1 MNEDEAWNAFQE
13 ETSPATKS
21 GATIAGKLDTLA
33 QLLSDINADTSRTAE
48 TVIPQLAGD
57 QGAID
62 AANEQA
68 EMGASGAAPG
78 AAPEQ
83 GMPPVPGAEGMG
95 APDMGMSSEMP
106 VEGGAPGAPD
116 MGAPDMG
123 ALGAPAPDMGAPDMG
138 GLGGAPG
145 GAPEVPEEIPVDDE
159 GNQMAVEGTPGPDMA
174 QTIGMD
180 EGAAPDNVADM
191 PIPGEGMDANE
202 GGTAP
207 MDGGMP
213 DFSGFSY
220 TPDDALNDFITSMT
234 DNAHEALDN
243 GDTQQVAAITSFIE
257 GVKRLWTEMMGSAPA
272 PVGMDEGQSMD
283 LPAEPVPD
291 EPVSDEPAVGE
302 APAEGGESEAPEASE
317 ESEAP
322 AEGEKDDKK
331 EEKKD
336 DDDKEKKDMKKSE
349 KTDDEEVEKCDG
361 TEKSDDAPAEGGDI
375 AMSEGSEKKD
385 DEEEDEDAEKGDGK
399 TKIEPGETGVKK
411 GLSMK
416 ARMDAMAQVM
426 DDNTDYSDVVIPLNR
441 SETITYAKTADIDMK
456 SVIEEFRNGGIG
468 KSSRAPAESSMGDYR
483 NDANA
488 ATKQVSAA
496 TQIIEGM
503 RKSQAVPDRDLDVIE
518 SDMERLTSSLRAR
531 RGLQ

>member
-13 ETSPATKS
+13 DISPATKS

-33 QLLSDINADTSRTAE
+33 QLLSDINTDTSRTAE

-68 EMGASGAAPG
+68 EMGAPG
-78 AAPEQ
+78 AAPDMQ
-83 GMPPVPGAEGMG
+83 GMPPVPGAEDMG
-95 APDMGMSSEMP
+95 APDMGASSEMP
-106 VEGGAPGAPD
+106 VEGGAPDASAPD
-116 MGAPDMG
+116 TAGM
-123 ALGAPAPDMGAPDMG
+123 PDMG
-138 GLGGAPG
+138 GLAGAPG
-145 GAPEVPEEIPVDDE
+145 TPAPAPEEIPIDDE

-180 EGAAPDNVADM
+180 EGDVPDAVAEM

-257 GVKRLWTEMMGSAPA
+257 GVKRLWTEMMGGASA

-291 EPVSDEPAVGE
+291 EPVSNEPSIGE

-322 AEGEKDDKK
+322 AEGEKDDK

-361 TEKSDDAPAEGGDI
+361 TEKSEDVPAEGGDI

-399 TKIEPGETGVKK
+399 TEIEPGETGVKK
-411 GLSMK
+411 GFSMK
-416 ARMDAMAQVM
+416 ARMEAMAQVM
-426 DDNTDYSDVVIPLNR
+426 EDNTDYSDAVIPLNR

-456 SVIEEFRNGGIG
+456 SIIEEFRNGGLG
-468 KSSRAPAESSMGDYR
+468 KSSRAPSESAMGDYR
-483 NDANA
+483 NDAEA

-496 TQIIEGM
+496 TKIIEGM
-503 RKSQAVPDRDLDVIE
+503 RKSQEAPDRDLDVIE
-518 SDMERLTSSLRAR
+518 SDMEKLTSSLRAR